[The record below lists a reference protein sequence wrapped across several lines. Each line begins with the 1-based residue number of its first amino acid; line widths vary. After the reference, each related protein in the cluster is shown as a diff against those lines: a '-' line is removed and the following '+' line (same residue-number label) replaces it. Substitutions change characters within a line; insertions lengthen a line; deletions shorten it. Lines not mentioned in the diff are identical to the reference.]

1 MKRPYDRELTTE
13 ELLRLKDE
21 DIDYSDI
28 PGLDDSFWSSAR
40 VVMPE
45 RRNKTQVTAK
55 FDADMVA
62 WFKAQ
67 GRGYQ
72 TRMNAVLRS
81 YYEAARLSC
90 PAGPTTPRRSGPW
103 CEIRAKFAPTARSR
117 TVIRVV
123 SQFDYSCRPESIPS
137 PSFRPKPRIHPGRSG
152 EIFHR
157 RNTVQSIVPERFL
170 HYAPGSAPVEMTEK
184 VWD

>member
-1 MKRPYDRELTTE
+1 MYRKKNEPVKSGTDCVERHSGTKEMTTE

-28 PGLDDSFWSSAR
+28 PELDDSFWSNAR

-45 RRNKTQVTAK
+45 RRNKTQITAK

-72 TRMNAVLRS
+72 ARMNAVLRS
-81 YYEAARLSC
+81 YYEAARQTG
-90 PAGPTTPRRSGPW
+90 A
-103 CEIRAKFAPTARSR
+103 
-117 TVIRVV
+117 
-123 SQFDYSCRPESIPS
+123 
-137 PSFRPKPRIHPGRSG
+137 
-152 EIFHR
+152 
-157 RNTVQSIVPERFL
+157 
-170 HYAPGSAPVEMTEK
+170 
-184 VWD
+184 